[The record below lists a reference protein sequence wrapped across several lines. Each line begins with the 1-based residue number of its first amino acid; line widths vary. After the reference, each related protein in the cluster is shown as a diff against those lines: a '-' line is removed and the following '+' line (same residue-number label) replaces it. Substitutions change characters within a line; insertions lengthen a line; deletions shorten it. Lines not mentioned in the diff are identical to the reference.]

1 VTTATAQKDHDFAV
15 EPHAN
20 HRKAAFAAVFAAGS
34 FSLMFALIKLL
45 SKGYPSGEILF
56 SRSFFALIPLLPVII
71 KSGGWR
77 AVLRTEKPGAH
88 AIRST
93 VGLVSAVL
101 CIESLRYLP
110 LAEATSLFYAAPLI
124 TTVLAAW
131 LLKEK
136 VSRAKGAA
144 IFLGFLGVLYMLQP
158 RLSSNL
164 LGAALALASA
174 CTSAYVSIELR
185 RMGAT
190 EKAIT
195 IVVYFMLACS
205 VAGIVTMPFSFVVPN
220 AHDALL
226 LLLIGAIGGVAQY
239 FMTQAYHLA
248 PATTVAPLNYIS
260 LLWAVLL
267 DMAFWGRTPTVEAL
281 AGAVVIA
288 LSGIFVIAPERARA
302 KLVDPLSEST

>member
-1 VTTATAQKDHDFAV
+1 
-15 EPHAN
+15 
-20 HRKAAFAAVFAAGS
+20 
-34 FSLMFALIKLL
+34 MFALIKLL
-45 SKGYPSGEILF
+45 GKGYPSGEILF

-71 KSGGWR
+71 KNGGWR
-77 AVLRTEKPGAH
+77 QSMRTSRPGAH
-88 AIRST
+88 GVRSA
-93 VGLVSAVL
+93 VGLVSAFL

-124 TTVLAAW
+124 TTVLAAAI
-131 LLKEK
+131 LKEK
-136 VSRAKGAA
+136 VSKAKGAA

-164 LGAALALASA
+164 LGAALALGSA

-195 IVVYFMLACS
+195 IVIYFMLACS
-205 VAGIVTMPFSFVVPN
+205 LAGIVTMPFSFVVPT
-220 AHDALL
+220 AHDAVL
-226 LLLIGAIGGVAQY
+226 LLLIGVIGGVAQY
-239 FMTQAYHLA
+239 FMTEAYHLA

-267 DMAFWGRTPTVEAL
+267 DMAFWGRMPTVEAL

-288 LSGIFVIAPERARA
+288 LSGIFVIAPERNRP
-302 KLVDPLSEST
+302 KLLPSTEP